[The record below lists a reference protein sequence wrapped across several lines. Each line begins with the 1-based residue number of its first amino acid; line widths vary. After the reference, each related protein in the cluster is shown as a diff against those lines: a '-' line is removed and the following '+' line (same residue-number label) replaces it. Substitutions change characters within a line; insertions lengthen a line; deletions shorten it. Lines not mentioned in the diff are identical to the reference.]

1 MLSLRWGFHYALLL
15 EASVVVGEIVVS
27 GVHDSDSD
35 SSHLL
40 AKVISI
46 LEMEN
51 VGVSSSL
58 AAEYPLASQPELA
71 RA

>member
-1 MLSLRWGFHYALLL
+1 
-15 EASVVVGEIVVS
+15 VVVGEIVVS